1 MSDFRFRFVC
11 RSDSMVEN
19 TGTLI
24 GLDGTVITTGSVFT
38 IAHPQLGELRAEN
51 IPPQYI
57 LTASDQGV
65 YTCRIPLQSGETRDI
80 HVGIYP
86 SGFNSKYFIL
96 WDLHC
101 SYRRVAKL
109 KLLICHFCCFICA
122 TPCTL
127 SLYTMLSCMVGSK
140 RVLGLL

>member
-1 MSDFRFRFVC
+1 
-11 RSDSMVEN
+11 MVEN

-24 GLDGTVITTGSVFT
+24 GPNGTIITTGSVFT
-38 IAHPQLGELRAEN
+38 IAHPLPGDLRVEN
-51 IPPQYI
+51 IPPQNI

-86 SGFNSKYFIL
+86 SGFNSKYFLL

-101 SYRRVAKL
+101 SYRVAKIEVANMP
-109 KLLICHFCCFICA
+109 LLLFHLCNPMHTVCYPA
-122 TPCTL
+122 W
-127 SLYTMLSCMVGSK
+127 
-140 RVLGLL
+140 